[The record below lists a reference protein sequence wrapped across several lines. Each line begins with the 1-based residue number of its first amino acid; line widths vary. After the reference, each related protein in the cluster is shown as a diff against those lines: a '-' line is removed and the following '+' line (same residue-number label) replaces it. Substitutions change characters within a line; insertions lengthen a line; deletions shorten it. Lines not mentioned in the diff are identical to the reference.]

1 MYFKRRILIILQL
14 IAISFMLGGCTEPIR
29 IWPLFGEAKTAIAVE
44 KQVVGKSVEDRPI
57 ECIVLGNGEDTTF
70 IIATIHGDEP
80 AGTKLVYKLSE
91 HLQQNPEL
99 LEGRK
104 VILLPI
110 ANPDGMVHK
119 TRGNFRGI
127 DLNRNFST
135 ANRLNNE
142 IHGYSPLSEPE
153 TQIIEQ
159 IINEYKPERIVSI
172 HQPFGCIDY
181 DGPGED
187 LANMIGELTDL
198 PVEKLGA
205 RAGSLGS
212 FTGVDLGIPTITLE
226 LNPYDHIFK
235 ETTLWRKYGDSLIQ
249 SIVYPDPVQEMG
261 K

>member
-1 MYFKRRILIILQL
+1 MYFKRRIFIFLHL
-14 IAISFMLGGCTEPIR
+14 IAISLLLGGCAEPIK
-29 IWPLFGEAKTAIAVE
+29 IWPLFGEPKTSTSVE
-44 KQVVGKSVEDRPI
+44 NFVIGKSVEGRPI
-57 ECIVLGNGEDTTF
+57 ECIILGSGEDTTF

-91 HLQQNPEL
+91 HLQKNPEL

-104 VILLPI
+104 VILLPV
-110 ANPDGMVHK
+110 ANPDGIVHK
-119 TRGNFRGI
+119 TRENIRGI

-135 ANRLNNE
+135 TNRMNNE

-159 IINEYKPERIVSI
+159 IINKYKPERIVSI

-205 RAGSLGS
+205 RSGSLGS
-212 FTGVDLGIPTITLE
+212 FTGVDLGVPTITLE
-226 LNPYDHIFK
+226 LNPYDHIYK
-235 ETTLWRKYGDSLIQ
+235 QQTLWRKYGDSLIQ
-249 SIVYPDPVQEMG
+249 SIVYPDPVQQMG